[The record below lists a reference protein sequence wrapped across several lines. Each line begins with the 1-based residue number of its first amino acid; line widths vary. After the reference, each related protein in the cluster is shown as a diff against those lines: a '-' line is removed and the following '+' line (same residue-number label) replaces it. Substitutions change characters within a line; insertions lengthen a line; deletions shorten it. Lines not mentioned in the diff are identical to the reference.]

1 MRSIPSPLQTNRSWS
16 PYIAMPSSGA
26 PRPAGGKISPS
37 TGMRWESG
45 EELAGVMPAEITRDG
60 LEVQPDVQKRT
71 RLPNST
77 VAPTVLGG
85 ALAR

>member
-1 MRSIPSPLQTNRSWS
+1 
-16 PYIAMPSSGA
+16 
-26 PRPAGGKISPS
+26 
-37 TGMRWESG
+37 
-45 EELAGVMPAEITRDG
+45 MPAEITRDG